1 MLISNI
7 IPSESLST
15 TPPSSQH
22 HFSPINLRAVCG
34 LVVDLSRLLQ
44 CLGIMVFKNLS
55 GYTEAKDVSP
65 EIENQPSLRR
75 AKDTQQFLIMLT
87 SPYSVS

>member
-7 IPSESLST
+7 IPGEFLST
-15 TPPSSQH
+15 IPPSGQH

-44 CLGIMVFKNLS
+44 CLGSDEPI
-55 GYTEAKDVSP
+55 GAWE
-65 EIENQPSLRR
+65 
-75 AKDTQQFLIMLT
+75 
-87 SPYSVS
+87 